1 MIDERHEDGSMQ
13 RGAGIADFLSQTL
26 RNRPDALLLMA
37 AGAALMLARGRSL
50 GQHDGAA
57 SGIGERL
64 HSAAD
69 TAAHMASDLRQRV
82 GEQVE
87 DLRESVGD
95 YAERATHRA
104 QEKREALSHRTG
116 EAFDRARSGLRENM
130 DYMLR
135 EQPLALGA
143 LSLLAGVAIGAAL
156 PRTVIETR
164 TVRVA
169 REPLRGARGRMDTV
183 RSAVG
188 EVGEKVKEAI
198 AGGVAEGDKLREA
211 AMRAANKVS

>member
-1 MIDERHEDGSMQ
+1 MSDPTQPAPADPAAPAVQPPAAPAPAPVAPVAAQPPTPPAPRVLNPYAAMPSRPAAPAAVAPPTEAPAPTAPAADPRIDG
-13 RGAGIADFLSQTL
+13 
-26 RNRPDALLLMA
+26 LMA
-37 AGAALMLARGRSL
+37 A
-50 GQHDGAA
+50 
-57 SGIGERL
+57 
-64 HSAAD
+64 
-69 TAAHMASDLRQRV
+69 
-82 GEQVE
+82 
-87 DLRESVGD
+87 LRESVGD